1 MKDKQQIKTE
11 PKAVF
16 AEYEQGNT
24 YKASVGSLGIFEQ
37 AKRNERFFVGDQWY
51 GARCGNERS
60 LVRRNIIKRIGEY
73 KMSSIGAAPVTV
85 NYSAEGL
92 PNTNEI
98 KKQGANMQTKM
109 ISGEWSAPMSEPD
122 PVEVSVITD
131 ALSGYQKICAE
142 RVKFNLKNEELL
154 RNAYISGTGI
164 AYTYWDNDID
174 TGLYADDGRTTKIK
188 GDIAFEILDVENVVF
203 GDPNNDDVQTQPY
216 ILISQ
221 RLDVESVRRE
231 ARRNGLSFED
241 IIPDGV
247 TQWSA
252 GDRGEQEPTD
262 SRRVTVITKLYK
274 EWNKDDSTFKVMA
287 VKVTEK
293 ATVKNPWNIGLTMY
307 PIAKFCWERRRSCAY
322 GDSEITY
329 LIPNQIAINR
339 LQTAAVQSG
348 ITNGMPIMLVD
359 NDRIDPETKITND
372 PGQLLRVNKIN
383 ENDRLTD
390 AVGYVSPPIWGTQ
403 YVNIVDD
410 MANNTLADSGANDA
424 ALGNIRPDN
433 AAAIIQMREAA
444 LQPMQLYQNR
454 YYAYIE
460 EVARIWADFW
470 LNKYGTRMLKV
481 DTREGVQYV
490 PFDGSRYKDLVLT
503 AKVDVGAST
512 LWSEAATIST
522 LDALLGAKVID
533 PMQYLERLP
542 KGIIPR
548 LSELIDDMHKNQE
561 ASAVEQDRKKT
572 MLKRF
577 AEQYPQEY
585 ERFSQLSPEQQ
596 QAMIG
601 QIMGGAQQ

>member
-16 AEYEQGNT
+16 AEYEEGNT

-98 KKQGANMQTKM
+98 KKQGADMQTKM

-221 RLDVESVRRE
+221 RLDVESVCRE

-274 EWNKDDSTFKVMA
+274 EWNEDDSTFKVMA

-293 ATVKNPWNIGLTMY
+293 ATVKKPWDIGLTMY

-548 LSELIDDMHKNQE
+548 LSELIDDMQKNQE
-561 ASAVEQDRKKT
+561 ASAVEQDRKNT
-572 MLKRF
+572 MLKSF